1 MERSKHSFLQQNIA
15 EDHNVSA
22 TAVAEYQ
29 SERNQSFEG
38 VGTDLANDFYNQN
51 LITGAYAV
59 QGANGSVGLNS
70 IVSYVGR
77 LSYNY
82 KQKYFLQDL
91 LDVMEYLN

>member
-1 MERSKHSFLQQNIA
+1 MIS
-15 EDHNVSA
+15 
-22 TAVAEYQ
+22 
-29 SERNQSFEG
+29 
-38 VGTDLANDFYNQN
+38 NQN

-82 KQKYFLQDL
+82 KQEVL
-91 LDVMEYLN
+91 LARIY